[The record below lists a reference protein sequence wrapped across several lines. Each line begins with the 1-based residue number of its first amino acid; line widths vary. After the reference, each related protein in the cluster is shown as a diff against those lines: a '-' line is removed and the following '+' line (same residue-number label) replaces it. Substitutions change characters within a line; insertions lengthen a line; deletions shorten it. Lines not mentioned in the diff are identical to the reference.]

1 MKIGLPNVIARHQ
14 PRDLLMN
21 VSFKAPWQDP
31 DDAKRFDVLRTQL
44 FSAVLGDL
52 LDQLGYQQQFLPQAI
67 KPIEPHRVLVGR
79 AMTVLEIDLD
89 GATATDSQ
97 PFGKMFE
104 ALDDLKPHEIYVAS
118 GSSLAYA
125 LWGGL
130 MTTRAKKLGA
140 AGAVL
145 HGYHRDTQEIVQ
157 SQWPVFSMGSYAQ
170 DQAPRGKVA
179 DWRVARTIFVAD
191 DDKTAERYAFS
202 GANNPYEF
210 YWSQM
215 LFKMKRG
222 KRAYVFKKHKD
233 QPDDE
238 VTLEHVMKHCVI
250 HGSVNKVVDQL
261 LALRQEIGDFGEIVY
276 AGMDWVDPALGKRSM
291 QLMAEQVMPR
301 VNAAI
306 GKSAAA

>member
-1 MKIGLPNVIARHQ
+1 
-14 PRDLLMN
+14 MN
-21 VSFKAPWQDP
+21 ASFKAPWQDP

-89 GATATDSQ
+89 DAPATDSQ

-145 HGYHRDTQEIVQ
+145 HGYHRDTQEILQ

-170 DQAPRGKVA
+170 DQAPRGKVV
-179 DWRVARTIFVAD
+179 DWRVPMDIGGVKVQSGDLLFGDRDGVVVVPREVESEVIRRALEKVQTESAVRQAILAGMS
-191 DDKTAERYAFS
+191 TAEAFERF
-202 GANNPYEF
+202 G
-210 YWSQM
+210 
-215 LFKMKRG
+215 
-222 KRAYVFKKHKD
+222 
-233 QPDDE
+233 
-238 VTLEHVMKHCVI
+238 VM
-250 HGSVNKVVDQL
+250 
-261 LALRQEIGDFGEIVY
+261 
-276 AGMDWVDPALGKRSM
+276 
-291 QLMAEQVMPR
+291 
-301 VNAAI
+301 
-306 GKSAAA
+306 